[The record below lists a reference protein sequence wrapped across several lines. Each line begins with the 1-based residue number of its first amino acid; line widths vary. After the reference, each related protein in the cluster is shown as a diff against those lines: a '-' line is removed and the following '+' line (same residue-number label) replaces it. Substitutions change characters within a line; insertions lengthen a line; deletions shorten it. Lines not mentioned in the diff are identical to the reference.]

1 MMKTALTILS
11 FVWFALSCGCSGPS
25 EKIVYKMAL
34 QNDGTLKI
42 SGPEKAV
49 LGEIERDSAA
59 WSNIFPVY
67 RMPADTDMKDFQR
80 VQPGAYRLSGNVLIF
95 TPDTAFIG
103 GQTYFL
109 RCYRFG
115 EGKSTW
121 DLFKHKQKLGS
132 QVYIDLAF
140 KVRREK

>member
-1 MMKTALTILS
+1 MRKFLWPLLLISFGCTHHANIPAVHIHLVNNELSIDLTALDSSI
-11 FVWFALSCGCSGPS
+11 
-25 EKIVYKMAL
+25 I
-34 QNDGTLKI
+34 
-42 SGPEKAV
+42 
-49 LGEIERDSAA
+49 GEINRDSVS
-59 WSNIFPVY
+59 WENLFPIY